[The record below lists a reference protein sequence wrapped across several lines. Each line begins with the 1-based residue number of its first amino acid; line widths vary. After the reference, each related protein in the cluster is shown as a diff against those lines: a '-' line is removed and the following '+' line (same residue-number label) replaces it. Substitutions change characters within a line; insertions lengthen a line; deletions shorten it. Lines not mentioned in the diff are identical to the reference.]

1 VNVAAPEVPPPGDG
15 LNTVTLTDSTAAMSA
30 ASICACTCVL
40 EANVVGRA
48 LPFHRTMDD
57 DRKFVPV
64 TIKVNAA
71 EATTPELGLSEVI
84 VGTGLFGGV
93 VVE

>member
-1 VNVAAPEVPPPGDG
+1 
-15 LNTVTLTDSTAAMSA
+15 
-30 ASICACTCVL
+30 
-40 EANVVGRA
+40 
-48 LPFHRTMDD
+48 MDD

-64 TIKVNAA
+64 TINVNAA
-71 EATTPELGLSEVI
+71 EPATPELGLSEVI